1 VRRSTKAAGA
11 AAAVEFAP
19 EFLIVLLIVL
29 LLFLI
34 WYYGSKLADFFSGWT
49 FTAKSLSNGTFTA
62 AQAWDSFVG
71 YGKSMANSLAG
82 KVVDSFKISSTVGG

>member
-1 VRRSTKAAGA
+1 MSRARKAAGA

-19 EFLIVLLIVL
+19 DLLIVLLIVL
-29 LLFLI
+29 VLFLI
-34 WYYGSKLADFFSGWT
+34 WYYGGKVTEFFSGWT

-62 AQAWDSFVG
+62 AQAWDSFIG

-82 KVVDSFKISSTVGG
+82 KVVDTFKISSTVGG